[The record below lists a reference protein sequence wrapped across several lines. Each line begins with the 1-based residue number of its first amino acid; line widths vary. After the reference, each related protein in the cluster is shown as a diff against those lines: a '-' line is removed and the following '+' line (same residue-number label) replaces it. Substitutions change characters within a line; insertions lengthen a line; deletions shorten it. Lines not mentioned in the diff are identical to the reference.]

1 MMLTLNNTALVVI
14 DVQGKLA
21 QLMSQK
27 DSLFDNLQKIIK
39 GAQTLD
45 LPIIWN
51 EQLPEKLGPTIPQIA
66 QLLTNTTQPIAK
78 ASFSCCGNPPFME
91 ALKATGRK
99 QILLTGIEAHICV
112 YQSCRDLLDLGY
124 EVQVVTDA
132 TSSRTP
138 ENRQIGLERM
148 KEAGAT
154 MTSAEMALFELLRVA
169 EGPKFKEITRI
180 VK

>member
-1 MMLTLNNTALVVI
+1 MLTLNNTALVVI

-27 DSLFDNLQKIIK
+27 ETLFENLQKIIK
-39 GAQTLD
+39 GARVLE

-51 EQLPEKLGPTIPQIA
+51 EQLPEKLGPTVPEIA
-66 QLLTNTTQPIAK
+66 QLLANTTQPIAK
-78 ASFSCCGNPPFME
+78 SSFSCCANPPFM
-91 ALKATGRK
+91 AGLKATQRK
-99 QILLTGIEAHICV
+99 QVLLTGIESHVCV
-112 YQSCRDLLDLGY
+112 YQTCLDLLNLGY

-132 TSSRTP
+132 ISSRTA

-154 MTSAEMALFELLRVA
+154 LTSTEMALFELLRVA
-169 EGPKFKEITRI
+169 EGAQFKEITKI

>member
-1 MMLTLNNTALVVI
+1 MLTLDNTALVII
-14 DVQGKLA
+14 DVQGRLA
-21 QLMSQK
+21 QLMYQK
-27 DSLFDNLQKIIK
+27 ETLFDNLQKIIK
-39 GAQTLD
+39 GAQVLE

-51 EQLPEKLGPTIPQIA
+51 EQLPEKLGPTAPEIA
-66 QLLTNTTQPIAK
+66 ELLVNTTQPIAK

-91 ALKATGRK
+91 TLKGNQRK
-99 QILLTGIEAHICV
+99 QVLLAGIESHICV
-112 YQSCRDLLDLGY
+112 YQSCLDLLNLGY
-124 EVQVVTDA
+124 EVQVVADA
-132 TSSRTP
+132 VSSRTA

-154 MTSAEMALFELLRVA
+154 LTSTEMALFELLRVA